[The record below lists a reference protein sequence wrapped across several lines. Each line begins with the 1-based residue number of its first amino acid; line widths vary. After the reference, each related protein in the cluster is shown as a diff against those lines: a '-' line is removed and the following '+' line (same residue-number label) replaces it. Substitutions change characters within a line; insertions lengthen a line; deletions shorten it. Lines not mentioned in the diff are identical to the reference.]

1 MELIS
6 GKEIIEQYHVRP
18 IQLYKK
24 IISAGIQP
32 YDELDEEVPPP
43 DVEWCKQRIKI
54 KEDKARDLEKDIER
68 INKFGVADYMSA
80 KSDMERWG
88 ITAELHAK
96 KSKLKSA
103 NEKIEQ
109 LYEYLEKSRKR
120 NEVNNMYS
128 WKGFNYEKCP
138 QEMTS
143 NEGFQ
148 KLTIV
153 EKLASATRLF
163 LRQDV
168 ERHFAAK
175 QAGGKV
181 GNIFPDDI
189 DAFVREIRVRFE
201 SNDNVKIR
209 LPGRAAEIHARD
221 GLKFRNKSKGWSAFI
236 ETIHAKRPIFSVGA
250 SSNRRLY
257 DARTKLLLNIN
268 SKLIDFLRTHYG
280 LDFPSKFKL
289 YEKDKAAGPGTYC
302 FKFKTGDDSLGKG
315 TGLEALD
322 NDTLIKVVE
331 ALANKIDTSTTDYRY
346 NDISMQF
353 AEASNLAIHRRLLT
367 KEQVDKMVTD

>member
-6 GKEIIEQYHVRP
+6 GEKIIEKYHIRP

-24 IISAGIQP
+24 IISTGIQP

-43 DVEWCKQRIKI
+43 DVTWCMQRIKT
-54 KEDKARDLEKDIER
+54 KKDDARDLEK
-68 INKFGVADYMSA
+68 
-80 KSDMERWG
+80 
-88 ITAELHAK
+88 ELEIALRNHQEE
-96 KSKLKSA
+96 LKSA
-103 NEKIEQ
+103 LCEIEFNID
-109 LYEYLEKSRKR
+109 LEVDIIKNKFESTTKELKELHEYLEKCRKR
-120 NEVNNMYS
+120 NGSDSLNS
-128 WKGFNYEKCP
+128 WKGFVYENCP
-138 QEMTS
+138 QKMTS
-143 NEGFQ
+143 IEELK

-153 EKLASATRLF
+153 KSLASASRLF
-163 LRQDV
+163 LRQDI

-175 QAGGKV
+175 RAEEKGLK
-181 GNIFPDDI
+181 PSSDDI
-189 DAFVREIRVRFE
+189 EAFVRNIEVAFE
-201 SNDNVKIR
+201 SNEGIKIR
-209 LPGRAAEIHARD
+209 LPGRTAEIHARD
-221 GLKFRNKSKGWSAFI
+221 GLKFRNKSKEWSALI
-236 ETIHAKRPIFSVGA
+236 EMIHAKRPIFSVGA

-257 DARTKLLLNIN
+257 DARIKLLLNIN

-331 ALANKIDTSTTDYRY
+331 TLANKMGTPTKNYRY

-353 AEASNLAIHRRLLT
+353 AEASNHAIHRRLLT
-367 KEQVDKMVTD
+367 KEQVDKLVTN